1 MSTADFPLEP
11 DAATLRQWTEA
22 ALERV
27 IAHLESLPEQPAF
40 VDEGGEAVAA
50 PLKRMPS
57 DAARTIDETLAPI
70 FDAALHSFNTAHPG
84 YFAYVPGGG
93 VYPAAIA
100 DLIANAL
107 NRYVGVW
114 IAAPGLAQLEQNVI
128 DWMLSLVGFTKN
140 SGARPGGVLVSGGSL
155 ANFSAMIA
163 ARKAKAPEDLRKA
176 TVYVSHE
183 VHHSMSKAAM
193 LAGIPPENVRAIAVD
208 DQFRMKTGELRRALE
223 ADRTEGMVPALIC
236 ASAGTTNTG
245 AIDPLRD
252 VHSLCKAHDAWMHVD
267 AAYGGFFLLT
277 ERGKKAFAGIELAD
291 SVTLDPHKGLFLP
304 YGTGALL
311 VRDRETLR
319 DGHAVG
325 AAYLPTMLDA
335 EADGVD
341 FCELSP
347 ELSRD
352 FRGLRVWLSLELFGV
367 DAFRDALDEKMD
379 LARGLSQKLAVME
392 GVDVVAEPELSLLA
406 FRLRPKGCNDEE
418 ELAKLNREFLRRIN
432 QSRDHYL
439 TPTTSG
445 GRFLLRVCILHF
457 RSHASHVDNLASQ
470 IQSAAAALL
479 SEDAASNGRKA

>member
-1 MSTADFPLEP
+1 MSKPSFPLEP
-11 DAATLRQWTEA
+11 DTATLKQWTDA
-22 ALERV
+22 AFER
-27 IAHLESLPEQPAF
+27 IAKHLDSLPNQPAF
-40 VDEGGEAVAA
+40 VDEGGEALAQR
-50 PLKRMPS
+50 LKRPPAS
-57 DAARTIDETLAPI
+57 QPASIEAVLDPI
-70 FDAALHSFNTAHPG
+70 FDAAPHSFNTAHPG

-93 VYPAAIA
+93 IYPAAIA
-100 DLIANAL
+100 DLIANAI

-128 DWMLSLVGFTKN
+128 DWMLSLVGFSPKE
-140 SGARPGGVLVSGGSL
+140 GDKPGGVLVSGGSL

-163 ARKAKAPEDLRKA
+163 ARKARAPGDLRQA
-176 TVYVSHE
+176 TVYVSRE

-193 LAGIPPENVRAIAVD
+193 LAGIPPDNVRAIAVD
-208 DQFRMKTGELRRALE
+208 EHFRMQPSALSRALS
-223 ADRTEGMVPALIC
+223 ADRAEGFVPTLVC

-245 AIDPLRD
+245 AIDPLDD
-252 VHSLCKAHDAWMHVD
+252 VAALCQTHEAWMHVD

-277 ERGKKAFAGIELAD
+277 ERGKKALAGIGRAD

-335 EADGVD
+335 DADAVD

-367 DAFRDALDEKMD
+367 DAFRAALDEKMN
-379 LARGLSQKLAVME
+379 LAWALSERLAGIDE
-392 GVDVVAEPELSLLA
+392 IDVVAKPELSLLA
-406 FRLRPKGCNDEE
+406 FRLRPNAIDDEE
-418 ELAKLNREFLRRIN
+418 ELAKINRAFLQRIN

-445 GRFLLRVCILHF
+445 GRFLIRVCILHF
-457 RSHASHVDNLASQ
+457 RSHAAHVDKLATQ
-470 IQSAAAALL
+470 I
-479 SEDAASNGRKA
+479 EDAAKAMLNALARNDESEA